1 MPAKRKMSAP
11 DFEAVRPML
20 KNIAEAR
27 IEAARAVLV
36 DGKTLQ
42 AVATAHGWKARQTV
56 SDCVDVVFEAFER
69 WKQGQEA
76 AEQYRAQVVQDTTQ
90 AAAVETPRH

>member
-20 KNIAEAR
+20 NISPAR
-27 IEAARAVLV
+27 IDAARAVLV

-42 AVATAHGWKARQTV
+42 AVATANGWKARQTV
-56 SDCVDVVFEAFER
+56 SDCVDVVFDAYEK

-76 AEQYRAQVVQDTTQ
+76 AEQYRAQVAQEHAP
-90 AAAVETPRH
+90 AAAETPRH

>member
-1 MPAKRKMSAP
+1 MPAKRKMSAA
-11 DFEAVRPML
+11 DFEAARPLL
-20 KNIAEAR
+20 KIAEAR

-56 SDCVDVVFEAFER
+56 SDCVDAVCEAFTR
-69 WKQGQEA
+69 WQQSQHAVETFRAHAAQDPASQPATHKQGQ
-76 AEQYRAQVVQDTTQ
+76 
-90 AAAVETPRH
+90 